1 MTSPGI
7 LDVLLLIALP
17 AAGKSEVRRYLSSLD
32 AETLRDE
39 LHLGDIVELDD
50 YPYVHA
56 MRRIDEELAR
66 LGRQAVFFQ
75 SLDSSFIDLRDWGTL
90 AVLLNQDFSDL
101 VAGRRAEPSSAA
113 EWLLDRFDEA
123 RRRVGASAPFDAP
136 ESRTGLVPAIAE
148 DAAQLLEERNRGI
161 PLSLEGKTV
170 VIELSRGGPVG
181 APMPLDPPRGYR
193 HSLSLFDPDIL
204 ARAAVL
210 YVWVSPEESR
220 RKNIARADPAQPGSI
235 LHHGV
240 PESVMVEEYGCDDLG
255 WMLERSNGAGT
266 VRIETRGATF
276 DVPTVRFDNRDDRT
290 SFLRAARDQWSP
302 SAVRTLHTT
311 LREGMDQLARR
322 RFRGRMSR

>member
-1 MTSPGI
+1 MTRPGI

-32 AETLRDE
+32 AGTLRDE

-56 MRRIDEELAR
+56 MRRIDEEQAR
-66 LGRQAVFFQ
+66 LGRKAVFFQ
-75 SLDSSFIDLRDWGTL
+75 SLDSSFVDLRDWGTL
-90 AVLLNQDFSDL
+90 AVLLNQDFADV
-101 VAGRRAEPSSAA
+101 VASRRVEPRSPA

-123 RRRVGASAPFDAP
+123 RRRVGARAPFDAAS
-136 ESRTGLVPAIAE
+136 SRAGLVSAIAE
-148 DAAQLLEERNRGI
+148 DAAHLLAEKNRGI
-161 PLSLEGKTV
+161 PGSLEGKTV
-170 VIELSRGGPVG
+170 VIELSRGGPAG
-181 APMPLDPPRGYR
+181 AAMPLEPPRGYR
-193 HSLSLFDPDIL
+193 HTLSLFDPAIL

-220 RKNIARADPAQPGSI
+220 RKNIARADPTQPGSI

-240 PESVMVEEYGCDDLG
+240 PEAVMVEEYGCDDLG

-266 VRIETRGATF
+266 VRIEAAGASF

-290 SFLRAARDQWSP
+290 SFLRAERHEWSP
-302 SAVRTLHTT
+302 SSVRALHAT

-322 RFRGRMSR
+322 RFHGRASR